1 MLEVTCKP
9 IFILGNA
16 ICRENILSTIIQYG
30 PSIGNSFVQNNH
42 LEMAMILE
50 EQDHPVRHQ
59 PVSLRK
65 VMEMKILSL
74 MKRLP

>member
-1 MLEVTCKP
+1 MLEVICKP
-9 IFILGNA
+9 IFLFGNA

-30 PSIGNSFVQNNH
+30 PSIGNSFLQNNH
-42 LEMAMILE
+42 LEMVTFLE

-65 VMEMKILSL
+65 VMEMKVL
-74 MKRLP
+74 